1 VFFAKEALGGIAFGL
16 LLGWVAYKLLKSVDN
31 YQVEILVTLAI
42 VTGGYA
48 LALSMHTS
56 GPITIVV
63 AGLLI
68 GNHGRKFAMSEKTR
82 EHLDTFWE
90 LIDEILNALL
100 FVLIGLELLVVPLSV
115 RFLLA
120 GAIAIPVGLLA
131 RFISIALPVCFLRLR
146 KKFSPGVLRIM
157 TWGGLRGGISIALAL
172 SLPTGFEREVIL
184 AMTYC
189 VVVFSILVQGLTIKY
204 LIKT

>member
-68 GNHGRKFAMSEKTR
+68 GKHGRKFAMS
-82 EHLDTFWE
+82 
-90 LIDEILNALL
+90 
-100 FVLIGLELLVVPLSV
+100 
-115 RFLLA
+115 
-120 GAIAIPVGLLA
+120 
-131 RFISIALPVCFLRLR
+131 
-146 KKFSPGVLRIM
+146 
-157 TWGGLRGGISIALAL
+157 
-172 SLPTGFEREVIL
+172 
-184 AMTYC
+184 
-189 VVVFSILVQGLTIKY
+189 
-204 LIKT
+204 